1 VLTAETTLTTL
12 RIDEAISRSLA
23 CLKNSFRTTEDGAAG
38 WYHYL
43 DDTHP
48 GVTASAVGLYCFH
61 LAGIPFE
68 RSDEVIKYLIAE
80 QVRRPEGSGGWSV
93 RTTSGVPIVEATAW
107 VVRALST
114 VGSGRGPCWQAL
126 EAGAQW
132 LADNQNTD
140 FGWGSYKGQ
149 PSRVFTTVLAMLA
162 LEECGGFADTLA
174 NAQKWLNDAQSP
186 GRAAW
191 GALPG
196 GEPTMLHTSFCLMA
210 LRGLRGA
217 MTPNSVKQTCDW
229 LADKLEADQFTEKS
243 TIVEEYDVPYMHG
256 DVLDTF
262 QNSLPHF
269 AGPVTITALICA
281 GADPFHPE
289 IFSATESI
297 LQSQICEG
305 SSRIGTWE
313 LPRSPLR
320 PSVWAIWP
328 FLAALS
334 SVRAAVFPPTDS
346 RATLLF
352 PGCAI
357 IQTSGSTQRVTLR
370 LLVRNAGID
379 WMRRHRLAMGLWS
392 VALVMAGIAVFLWIA
407 TPYLTLATFLA
418 TLVVPILLLVFQ
430 ILLERT
436 RHKVG

>member
-1 VLTAETTLTTL
+1 MVAETVLTTL
-12 RIDEAISRSLA
+12 RIDKAISLSLA

-43 DDTHP
+43 DDAHP

-61 LAGIPFE
+61 LAGISFE
-68 RSDEVIKYLIAE
+68 RTDEVVEYLVAQQIK
-80 QVRRPEGSGGWSV
+80 RPEGCGGWSV

-107 VVRALST
+107 VVRALSVT
-114 VGSGRGPCWQAL
+114 GSGRAPCWQAL

-149 PSRVFTTVLAMLA
+149 PSRIFTTVLAMLA
-162 LEECGGFADTLA
+162 LEECGGFSDTLA

-186 GRAAW
+186 GQPAW
-191 GALPG
+191 GAVPG
-196 GEPTMLHTSFCLMA
+196 GEATMLHTSFCLMA
-210 LRGLRGA
+210 LGALRGA

-229 LADKLEADQFTEKS
+229 LGDKLNPEELTEKS
-243 TIVEEYDVPYMHG
+243 TIVEEYDVPYLHG
-256 DVLDTF
+256 NVLDTF

-269 AGPVTITALICA
+269 AGPITVAALMRA
-281 GADPFHPE
+281 GVDPFDST
-289 IFSATESI
+289 IFATTESM
-297 LQSQICEG
+297 LDAQICEG

-320 PSVWAIWP
+320 PSIWTIWP

-334 SVRAAVFPPTDS
+334 SVRAAVFPTTDS

-357 IQTSGSTQRVTLR
+357 IQTSGSIKRVTLR

-379 WMRRHRLAMGLWS
+379 WIRRHRLGVGLWA
-392 VALVMAGIAVFLWIA
+392 VALIMVGIAVYLWLA
-407 TPYLTLATFLA
+407 TSYLTLPTFLA
-418 TLVVPILLLVFQ
+418 TLVLPVLLLAFQ
-430 ILLERT
+430 ILWERI
-436 RHKVG
+436 RHRVG